1 MGAGMKINFTAMKD
15 KLFSFRVKSDE
26 CVPLKDMG
34 LMDHLEKVV
43 NLSQKYG
50 IDKCQYKGKIHI
62 DYITQKLGISSIQA
76 VLFSHFMERCGDHLI
91 RVGDIAESIKCSTVR
106 ILKYLNECEELEKK
120 RLIRCSKDNGDITFR
135 VPRDVRDSLRKYNE
149 FRSERRENL
158 SIGRFFSVLKK
169 LFSER
174 EEKELSSS
182 VLYTELQDLINM
194 NMHLEF
200 CKKIMSCDLSWSD
213 LVLLVCFCHLA
224 GNNDDNHIG
233 ERDLEFLDDG
243 LDDID
248 GFDFLMNKLDL
259 TDGSHNLI
267 ERNYVEF
274 VNDGG
279 FIDSEHWK
287 LTDTAK
293 NELLAELT
301 GKKDFKKN
309 MILFNKIK
317 CKKMVYNPKEGAEV
331 EKLISLLQKDH
342 FLKIQKRLEGKGM
355 RKGFACLFSGS
366 PGTGKTETAYQ
377 IARLTKRN
385 IMAVDISSTK
395 SCWYGGS
402 EKKMKEIFDNYRHAV
417 ENSKI
422 APILLLNEADAVIGK
437 RKTNNG
443 DNASIDQTENAIQNI
458 ILQEM
463 ENLNGI
469 LIATSNLVQNMDSAF
484 ERRFLYKIKFEK
496 PSVKSRAGIWQSL
509 APDLP
514 ENQALELSER
524 FELSGGQIENIAR
537 KIEVDWITEE
547 KKIDIATLIQYC
559 KDEAQNDFNASKR
572 IGFCQ

>member
-1 MGAGMKINFTAMKD
+1 MKLDFTAIKD
-15 KLFSFRVKSDE
+15 NFFSFGVKPDE
-26 CVPLKDMG
+26 RVPLKDMC

-43 NLSQKYG
+43 GLSQKYG
-50 IDKCQYKGKIHI
+50 IDKCQNKGKIHI
-62 DYITQKLGISSIQA
+62 DYIAQKLDINNIQA
-76 VLFSHFMERCGDHLI
+76 VLFSHFMERCGDDYI
-91 RVGDIAESIKCSTVR
+91 TVSNIAESINCSTVR

-120 RLIRCSKDNGDITFR
+120 RLIRCSKDNGGIAFR

-149 FRSERRENL
+149 FRPERRENL

-169 LFSER
+169 FFNER
-174 EEKELSSS
+174 KEKELSSS
-182 VLYTELQDLINM
+182 ALYTELQDLINM
-194 NMHLEF
+194 NMHLGF
-200 CKKIMSCDLSWSD
+200 CKKIISYNLNWSD

-224 GNNDDNHIG
+224 GNNDDNCIG
-233 ERDLEFLDDG
+233 EYDLEFLDDD

-248 GFDFLMNKLDL
+248 GFDFTTNKLYL
-259 TDGSHNLI
+259 TEGSHNLI

-274 VNDGG
+274 ADNGG
-279 FIDSEHWK
+279 FIDPEHWK
-287 LTDTAK
+287 LTDNAK

-317 CKKMVYNPKEGAEV
+317 CKKMVYNPREGAEI
-331 EKLISLLQKDH
+331 EKLTSLLKKDN
-342 FLKIQKRLEGKGM
+342 FFKIQKRLEGKGM

-395 SCWYGGS
+395 SRWYGGS
-402 EKKMKEIFDNYRHAV
+402 EKKIKEIFDNYRHAV

-437 RKTNNG
+437 RRTNNG

-458 ILQEM
+458 ILQEI
-463 ENLNGI
+463 ENLSGI

-484 ERRFLYKIKFEK
+484 ERRFLYKIKFER
-496 PSVKSRAGIWQSL
+496 PSVKSRAGLWQSL

-514 ENQALELSER
+514 EDQALELSER

-547 KKIDIATLIQYC
+547 KKAGIAALMQYC
-559 KDEAQNDFNASKR
+559 TDEAQNDFNTSKR